1 MADLVARIVG
11 LPDDGPRLVGI
22 DGVDGVGKTRLADE
36 LAEALGAVGV
46 TAVRVTMD
54 GFHRPRAERYRLGR
68 YSPEGYYRDSFDYPA
83 FRAAVLD
90 PLRPGGDGVVR
101 RAAFDLAA
109 DRPTEGD
116 VMAVAAGVVVV
127 VDGVFLHRPE
137 LASVWDFS
145 VLLCAPWTAALARMV
160 GRDGPPA
167 AEVVRRYR
175 DGQRLYL
182 ARCRPE
188 RRASVVVDN
197 TDLAAPRIVGGTAV
211 GHVSWGAVRR

>member
-137 LASVWDFS
+137 QI
-145 VLLCAPWTAALARMV
+145 
-160 GRDGPPA
+160 G
-167 AEVVRRYR
+167 
-175 DGQRLYL
+175 
-182 ARCRPE
+182 
-188 RRASVVVDN
+188 RASCRERV
-197 TDLAAPRIVGGTAV
+197 
-211 GHVSWGAVRR
+211 